1 MFPHYNDTM
10 NIVYYEDI
18 KLHAKYRSK
27 PYLLTEQTIVEFAQQ
42 WDPAPLHVDAEFAKA
57 SSFGALIAPAALLLA
72 IRMKLVREQKP
83 KVAYRVGLG
92 WNDVK
97 LLAPARPGD
106 TIMWEEE
113 LLQARIEVRLNCW
126 HLKFYSSTAQ
136 STRRT
141 DSDLLGVCIG
151 GETPAKKLH
160 ISCRRIT
167 QNMHSQPLKGLL

>member
-42 WDPAPLHVDAEFAKA
+42 WDPGPLHVDAEFAKA
-57 SSFGALIAPAALLLA
+57 SSFGSLIAPAALLLA
-72 IRMKLVREQKP
+72 IWMKLVREQKP

-106 TIMWEEE
+106 TIIWEEE
-113 LLQARIEVRLNCW
+113 LLSKRQSKSDSTVGIL
-126 HLKFYSSTAQ
+126 SSTH
-136 STRRT
+136 R
-141 DSDLLGVCIG
+141 LLNQRDEPIVTFWVSALV
-151 GETPAKKLH
+151 EKRPQK
-160 ISCRRIT
+160 SCT
-167 QNMHSQPLKGLL
+167 SAATE